1 MWKKKKKKKK
11 KKGCEGRE
19 RIKEKDEL
27 GASSDGRG
35 GGDEWM

>member
-1 MWKKKKKKKK
+1 MRCERKR
-11 KKGCEGRE
+11 GDANEGRD